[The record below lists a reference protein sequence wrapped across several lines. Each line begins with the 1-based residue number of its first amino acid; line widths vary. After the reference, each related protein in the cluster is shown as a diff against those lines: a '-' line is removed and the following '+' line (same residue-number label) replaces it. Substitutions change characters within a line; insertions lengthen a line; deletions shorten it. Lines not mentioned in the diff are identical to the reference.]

1 MGGWNEFQGLNAG
14 YVLELYDRYRQDPTA
29 VDAQTRAY
37 FEQWTPPDLP
47 AAASSGAV
55 GADDLR
61 AVVGAATLAE
71 SIRRYGHLA
80 AQIDPLGSRPTGDP
94 ALAPQAHGITDDQ
107 LQRLPASV
115 VSGPLADGQP
125 SAAAAMTALRQAYCT
140 RTGYDFAQVFVPE
153 EREWLRLAVESGRFR
168 PPMAPVDSVA
178 LLDRITEVETF
189 ERFLQRTFPG
199 KTRFSVEGLD
209 MLVPILDTV
218 IDGANDAGLR
228 HVLIGM
234 AHRGRLN
241 VLAHV
246 LGKSYEQILAEY
258 KDPVQARTGYRIDLG
273 WTGDVKYH
281 AGALRQFDADT
292 QVSMAPNP
300 SHLEFVNPVVAGM
313 ARAAGTDAARPGKPV
328 FDADLTLPLL
338 IHGDSAFPGQGI
350 VAETLNLSRLD
361 GYTTGGTIH
370 IIANN
375 QLGFTAV
382 PAESYST
389 SYASGLARGFKIP
402 IVHVNADDPIACIEA
417 ARMAWAYRARF
428 QRDFIIDL
436 VGYRRYGHN
445 EGDEPGFTQPLMYQ
459 KIANHP
465 TVREQWAASV
475 EQSTGRTDLAQPMVD
490 RRMKALEQVYE
501 QLKPEEAIVN
511 PIPEPPPAGAA
522 RQVRTAVPVAQL
534 QAMNEALLTRPDG
547 FTGHRKLDRGRER
560 RKTIFDQ
567 LDERS
572 VDWATAEELA
582 YASIL
587 ADGIPIRMTGEDVQR
602 GTFSHRHAAFR
613 DVVTGA
619 IDIPLQRLPQAR
631 ASFEIHNSPLSE
643 NATIGFEYGYNVQA
657 PDRMVIWEAQ
667 YGDFINGAQVIL
679 DQFVTSARAKW
690 GQTPSLVLLLPHGYE
705 GQGPEHSSA
714 RPERFLGAAADI
726 NLRMANCTTAAQYF
740 HLLRR
745 QALLLTTDPLPL
757 IVLTPK
763 SLLRH
768 PLVASAPRE
777 FEEGA
782 WRPVIDDDE
791 ARTRAREVK
800 RVIFCSGKVYVDLVS
815 AEQRQS
821 DRRTAVCRIE
831 QLYPFPSDA
840 VDAVIEGYPNADEIV
855 WLQEEPLNMGAWDFF
870 RPCFEEL
877 LDGRLPVRYLGRPR
891 SASPSEGSL
900 AWHMINQKMLVA
912 EAYAPTAPAPRPS
925 RSRAKAKA

>member
-1 MGGWNEFQGLNAG
+1 MGGWHEFQGLNAG
-14 YVLELYDRYRQDPTA
+14 YVLELYDRYRQDPGS
-29 VDAQTRAY
+29 VDAATRAH
-37 FEQWTPPDLP
+37 FEQWTPPEAETAP
-47 AAASSGAV
+47 GETASTA
-55 GADDLR
+55 DLR

-94 ALAPQAHGITDDQ
+94 TLAFEAHGISEAA
-107 LQRLPASV
+107 LQQLPASV
-115 VSGPLADGQP
+115 VSGPLAEGQP
-125 SAAAAMTALRQAYCT
+125 NASAAIAALRQAYCNH
-140 RTGYDFAQVFVPE
+140 TGYDFAQVFVPE
-153 EREWLRLAVESGRFR
+153 EREWLRLAVESARFR
-168 PPMAPVDSVA
+168 PPIAPIDEQA

-189 ERFLQRTFPG
+189 ERFLHRTFPG

-209 MLVPILDTV
+209 MLVPILDIV
-218 IDGANDAGLR
+218 IDGAEDAGLQ

-246 LGKSYEQILAEY
+246 LGKPYEQILAEF
-258 KDPVQARTGYRIDLG
+258 KDPALTRIGYRIDLG

-281 AGALRQFDADT
+281 AGALRKVGSDLC
-292 QVSMAPNP
+292 VSMAPNP
-300 SHLEFVNPVVAGM
+300 SHLEFVNPVIEGM
-313 ARAAGTDAARPGKPV
+313 ARAAGTDADAPGSPV
-328 FDADLTLPLL
+328 FDADRTLPIL
-338 IHGDSAFPGQGI
+338 IHGDAAFPGQGI

-402 IVHVNADDPIACIEA
+402 IIHVNADDPVACIEA

-428 QRDFIIDL
+428 QKDFLIDL

-445 EGDEPGFTQPLMYQ
+445 EGDEPAFTQPLMYQ

-465 TVREQWAASV
+465 TVREQWAAHVATSSGQPDVATTMV
-475 EQSTGRTDLAQPMVD
+475 EK
-490 RRMKALEQVYE
+490 RMQALEQVYA

-522 RQVRTAVPVAQL
+522 RQVRTAVPLPEL
-534 QAMNEALLTRPDG
+534 QAFNEALLSRPEG

-560 RKTIFDQ
+560 RRTIFDNP
-567 LDERS
+567 DERS
-572 VDWATAEELA
+572 IDWATAEELA

-587 ADGIPIRMTGEDVQR
+587 ADGIPIRLTGEDVQR

-613 DVVTGA
+613 DVQTGA

-657 PDRMVIWEAQ
+657 PERLVLWEAQ
-667 YGDFINGAQVIL
+667 YGDFINGAQVML
-679 DQFVTSARAKW
+679 DQFLTSARAKW

-714 RPERFLGAAADI
+714 RPERFLGAGADI
-726 NLRMANCTTAAQYF
+726 NLRMANCTTAAQFF

-777 FEEGA
+777 FAEGA
-782 WRPVIDDDE
+782 WRPVIDDVE
-791 ARTRAREVK
+791 VQTRAREVR

-821 DRRTAVCRIE
+821 DRSTAICRIE
-831 QLYPFPSDA
+831 QLYPFPSDE
-840 VDAVIEGYPNADEIV
+840 VDAVLDGYPNVEDVV

-877 LDGRLPVRYLGRPR
+877 LEGRLPIRYLGRPR

-900 AWHMINQKMLVA
+900 AWHLINQKMLVA
-912 EAYAPTAPAPRPS
+912 EAYAATTPAPRAA
-925 RSRAKAKA
+925 RRVKAKA